1 MIYVTTAA
9 LERIEFEVQRAKGI
23 ETGGILIGVFLKSGD
38 VLVTHATSPGP
49 KAIKR
54 TNLFQKDISY
64 TTQVFN
70 VLSLKYSV
78 DYLGEWHKHPN
89 TYIDYSFMDKKSM
102 VEITEANSR
111 PCYFAIVGNS
121 FSLATCQSSL
131 RMFNCKKPDFNIV
144 TCPWEETIEPEQ
156 IALTKGIITY

>member
-1 MIYVTTAA
+1 VYS
-9 LERIEFEVQRAKGI
+9 LNQ
-23 ETGGILIGVFLKSGD
+23 D

-49 KAIKR
+49 KAIKKKD
-54 TNLFQKDISY
+54 LFQKDISY

-89 TYIDYSFMDKKSM
+89 TYIGYSFMDKKSM

-144 TCPWEETIEPEQ
+144 TC
-156 IALTKGIITY
+156 L